1 MATDK
6 SREYWRE
13 RANEIIDEETKSD
26 YEIITEI
33 KRIVNEMNDD
43 IEKEILKFYT
53 KYANAEGITLKEA
66 KKKIDA
72 FDVQEFKAKAKRYVN
87 ERDFSDQAN
96 KELKQYN
103 TAMYVSREKLLQ
115 MQLGLI
121 VTYAY
126 ARLESQMYNYMESS
140 YYRSLQQ
147 QAGILGGTLQVS
159 LTDVKAVV
167 LAPFHNSKWST
178 RHWKDMRVVR
188 KHVQRTASHVLL
200 RGRHPN
206 EFVKDMR
213 KETGN
218 TTYEIKRL
226 LLTET
231 ARVQTLATKQHML
244 ENNGEDA
251 KYEYVAKMDSKTSP
265 TCRSLNGKTFK
276 VKDMTPG
283 VNAPPM
289 HPFCRSAIVPHVGD
303 WRTEFFERV
312 KGKYNLDNL

>member
-1 MATDK
+1 MAQ
-6 SREYWRE
+6 EYWRK
-13 RANEIIDEETKSD
+13 RANEIIAEEEKSD
-26 YEIITEI
+26 YEITKEI
-33 KRIVNEMNDD
+33 ERIVNEMNND
-43 IEKEILKFYT
+43 IEQEILKFYA
-53 KYANAEGITLKEA
+53 KYATAEGISLQDA

-72 FDVQEFKAKAKRYVN
+72 FDVKAFQNKAKQYVD
-87 ERDFSDQAN
+87 ERNFSDKAN

-147 QAGILGGTLQVS
+147 QAGILGESLQVS
-159 LTDVKAVV
+159 LSDVKTII
-167 LAPFHNSKWST
+167 LTPFHGSKWST
-178 RHWKDMRVVR
+178 RHWQDMKVVR

-213 KETGN
+213 KDTGN
-218 TTYEIKRL
+218 STYEIKRL

-231 ARVQTLATKQHML
+231 ARVQVLATKQHML
-244 ENNGEDA
+244 ENNGENA
-251 KYEYVAKMDSKTSP
+251 EYKYVAKLDSKTTK
-265 TCRSLNGKTFK
+265 TCRGLDDQVFK

-289 HPFCRSAIVPHVGD
+289 HPFCRSAVVPHVGD
-303 WRTEFFERV
+303 WRTKFFERV
-312 KGKYNLDNL
+312 KGKYSLSEFIEE

>member
-1 MATDK
+1 MAQ
-6 SREYWRE
+6 EYWRK
-13 RANEIIDEETKSD
+13 RANEIIAEEEKSD
-26 YEIITEI
+26 YEITKEI
-33 KRIVNEMNDD
+33 ERIVNEMNND
-43 IEKEILKFYT
+43 IEQEILKFYA
-53 KYANAEGITLKEA
+53 KYATAEGISLQDA
-66 KKKIDA
+66 KKRIDA
-72 FDVQEFKAKAKRYVN
+72 FDVRAFQNKAKQYVD
-87 ERDFSDQAN
+87 ERNFSDKAN

-126 ARLESQMYNYMESS
+126 ARLESQMYNYMELS

-147 QAGILGGTLQVS
+147 QAGILGESLQVS
-159 LTDVKAVV
+159 LSDVKTII
-167 LAPFHNSKWST
+167 LTPFHGSIWST
-178 RHWKDMRVVR
+178 RHWEDMKVVR

-213 KETGN
+213 KDTGN
-218 TTYEIKRL
+218 STYEIKRL

-231 ARVQTLATKQHML
+231 ARVQVLATKQHML
-244 ENNGEDA
+244 ENNGENA
-251 KYEYVAKMDSKTSP
+251 EYKYVAKLDSKTSKV
-265 TCRSLNGKTFK
+265 CRGLDGKTFK

-289 HPFCRSAIVPHVGD
+289 HPFVVAPSFHMRAIGAQNSLKELKVNTV
-303 WRTEFFERV
+303 
-312 KGKYNLDNL
+312 

>member
-1 MATDK
+1 MADDK
-6 SREYWRE
+6 SQKYWRE

-26 YEIITEI
+26 YEIIKEVE
-33 KRIVNEMNDD
+33 KIVNEMNED
-43 IEKEILKFYT
+43 IEKEIYKFYA
-53 KYANAEGITLKEA
+53 KYATAEGISLKDA

-72 FDVQEFKAKAKRYVN
+72 FDVKAFQSKAKQYVD
-87 ERDFSDQAN
+87 EKDFSERAN

-103 TAMYVSREKLLQ
+103 TAMYVSREKLLK

-147 QAGILGGTLQVS
+147 QAGILGESLQVS
-159 LTDVKAVV
+159 LSDVKTII
-167 LAPFHNSKWST
+167 LTPFHGSKWST

-213 KETGN
+213 RDTGN
-218 TTYEIKRL
+218 STYEIKRL

-231 ARVQTLATKQHML
+231 ARVQILATKAHML
-244 ENNGEDA
+244 EFSGEDA
-251 KYEYVAKMDSKTSP
+251 EYQYVAKLDSKTTR
-265 TCRSLNGKTFK
+265 TCRGLDGNVFK

-289 HPFCRSAIVPHVGD
+289 HPFCRSAVVPKAKK
-303 WRTEFFERV
+303 RTFE
-312 KGKYNLDNL
+312 KGKYSLSDFIEE

>member
-1 MATDK
+1 MADDK
-6 SREYWRE
+6 SQKYWRE

-26 YEIITEI
+26 YEIIKEVE
-33 KRIVNEMNDD
+33 KIVNEMNED
-43 IEKEILKFYT
+43 IEKEIYKFYA
-53 KYANAEGITLKEA
+53 KYATAEGISLKDA

-72 FDVQEFKAKAKRYVN
+72 FDVKAFQSKAKQYVD
-87 ERDFSDQAN
+87 EKDFSERAN

-103 TAMYVSREKLLQ
+103 TAMNVSREKLLK

-147 QAGILGGTLQVS
+147 QSGILGGSLQVS
-159 LTDVKAVV
+159 LSDVKSIV
-167 LAPFHNSKWST
+167 LTPFHGSSWST
-178 RHWKDMRVVR
+178 RHWKDMKVVR
-188 KHVQRTASHVLL
+188 KHVQRTVSHVLL

-213 KETGN
+213 RDTGN
-218 TTYEIKRL
+218 STYEIKRL

-231 ARVQTLATKQHML
+231 ARVQILATKAHML
-244 ENNGEDA
+244 EFSGEDA
-251 KYEYVAKMDSKTSP
+251 EYQYVAKLDSKTTR
-265 TCRSLNGKTFK
+265 TCRGLDGKVFK

-289 HPFCRSAIVPHVGD
+289 HPFCRSAVVPKAKK
-303 WRTEFFERV
+303 RTFE
-312 KGKYNLDNL
+312 KGKYSLSDFIKE